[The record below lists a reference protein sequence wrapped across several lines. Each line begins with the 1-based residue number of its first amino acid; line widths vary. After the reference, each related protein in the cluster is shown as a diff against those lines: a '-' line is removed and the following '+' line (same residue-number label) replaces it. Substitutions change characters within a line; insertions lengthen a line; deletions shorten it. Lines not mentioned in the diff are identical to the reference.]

1 MLRQD
6 VAMSSRKS
14 LLLLFL
20 TTFQLSAFTFGGGY
34 VIVSL
39 MKKVFVDRLRWIEQQ
54 EMLDLV
60 AIAEVSPGSIAIS
73 GAIAVG
79 YKLAGLTG
87 LLVTVT
93 ATALP
98 PLIIISLISLAYTA
112 FRSNEWVHQALTGMQ
127 AGVAA
132 VIFSVVCELGSGYA
146 RRKDAQALLIMLCV
160 FLLSC
165 TLDINVICTV
175 LACMAAGFFV
185 TLFRMRKKG

>member
-1 MLRQD
+1 
-6 VAMSSRKS
+6 MSSRKS
-14 LLLLFL
+14 LLVLFL
-20 TTFQLSAFTFGGGY
+20 ATFQLSAFTFGGGY

-39 MKKVFVDRLRWIEQQ
+39 MKKVFVDRLHWIEQQ

-87 LLVTVT
+87 ILVAVT

-112 FRSNEWVHQALTGMQ
+112 FRSNEIVHQALTGMQ

-132 VIFSVVCELGSGYA
+132 VIFAVVWELGRGYA
-146 RRKDAQALLIMLCV
+146 RKRDAQALIIMLCV
-160 FLLSC
+160 FLLCCS
-165 TLDINVICTV
+165 LDINVIYTV
-175 LACMAAGFFV
+175 LACIGAGV
-185 TLFRMRKKG
+185 VATLLRMRKRT